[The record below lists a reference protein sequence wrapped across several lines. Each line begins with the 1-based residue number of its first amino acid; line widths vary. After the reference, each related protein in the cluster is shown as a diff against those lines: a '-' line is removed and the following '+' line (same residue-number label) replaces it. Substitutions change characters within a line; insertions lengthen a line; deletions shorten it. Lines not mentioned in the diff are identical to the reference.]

1 MIREYLEGEMVS
13 SEKAF
18 PAKPDDLQGFP
29 LHGDDMV
36 FQGDFGQPLGPDD
49 EALMLQELLEGVE
62 VGGQPG
68 VPVEGDH
75 REDFINQFISGG
87 VVGGEFALAEV
98 GEGNGLPPLLYGA
111 EEQLTP
117 WGDGDFLELKDL
129 FFPIEEVPSWLPE
142 SNIQLQG
149 RHSTNFPVQNSEQGT
164 ARRRSMLQMRG
175 GGGNGPVPSP
185 ISLESYIVGSQSL
198 PAMNMID
205 LPGSSSGAT
214 AHGSRPETGQHEQ
227 RSAERLSALC
237 STSFQSEDEVSS
249 TRYLRNGNAIWN

>member
-1 MIREYLEGEMVS
+1 MVS
-13 SEKAF
+13 SEKTF
-18 PAKPDDLQGFP
+18 PAKLDDLQGYP
-29 LHGDDMV
+29 LHGDDIV
-36 FQGDFGQPLGPDD
+36 FQGDFGQPLGSDD

-117 WGDGDFLELKDL
+117 WEFIDGDFLELKDL
-129 FFPIEEVPSWLPE
+129 VFPIDEVPSWLPE

-149 RHSTNFPVQNSEQGT
+149 RRSTNFPVQDSEQGT

-175 GGGNGPVPSP
+175 GGGSGPVPSA

-214 AHGSRPETGQHEQ
+214 AHGSRPGTGQHEQ
-227 RSAERLSALC
+227 RSAERLSGLC

-249 TRYLRNGNAIWN
+249 TRYLRNGNVIWN